1 MKRFTM
7 SLLALAFLASVSLPA
22 AALNS
27 SPEDLA
33 LQVKIE
39 KRLERRGL
47 DTETAVQVMV
57 ENGWATLAGN
67 VETLRQATRA
77 ADLTE
82 GTRGV
87 RGVDNYLHITSFGR
101 NDAEIRREIQNIL
114 DVELNTEVF
123 DWVEAALEEGKVLLT
138 GRVYNPVT
146 QARIA
151 KAVADVPGVWQ
162 LTNSVEILPVSAFD
176 DELRAQALVAIYTHP
191 AFSDRAVQGTPSI
204 HIVVANG
211 EIALKG
217 TVSTKV
223 QARLAESLVRSGTT
237 NFGVANEILVTR
249 RVRS

>member
-1 MKRFTM
+1 MKRLTI
-7 SLLALAFLASVSLPA
+7 SLLAFAFLASVSFPA

-47 DTETAVQVMV
+47 DTDTAVQVMV
-57 ENGWATLAGN
+57 EDGWATLAGN
-67 VETLRQATRA
+67 VETLRQANRA
-77 ADLTE
+77 AELAE
-82 GTRGV
+82 GTRGI
-87 RGVDNYLHITSFGR
+87 RGVDSYLHITSFGR
-101 NDAEIRREIQNIL
+101 KDAEIRREIQNIL
-114 DVELNTEVF
+114 DAELNTEVF
-123 DWVEAALEEGKVLLT
+123 DWVEAALAEGKVLLT

-176 DELRAQALVAIYTHP
+176 DELREQALVAIYTHP

-211 EIALKG
+211 EISLKG
-217 TVSTKV
+217 TVSTEV

-237 NFGVANEILVTR
+237 HFGVANEILVTR